1 LEVVSFASAPLRLLP
16 FGLLV
21 FALVCVPLRI
31 LSEDGLP
38 RYRKLGDQLA
48 RVQVQNAQLERAIAR
63 RSREVT
69 ALRSDPE
76 AVERIARDELGMVH
90 EDELV
95 FQFAP
100 GPATFL
106 TRAADLR

>member
-1 LEVVSFASAPLRLLP
+1 MSFGRFLTRLLP

-21 FALVCVPLRI
+21 FAVVCVPLRI

-38 RYRKLGDQLA
+38 RYRKLREKLT
-48 RVQVQNAQLERAIAR
+48 RVTAENVRLTGQIRLRSQQVE
-63 RSREVT
+63 

-76 AVERIARDELGMVH
+76 AVERLARDELGMVR
-90 EDELV
+90 EGEIV

-100 GPATFL
+100 AGTTFL
-106 TRAADLR
+106 TRGRDFR